1 LAQDEYIDN
10 KDDDFSDDDD
20 NKDDDFNDDDDD
32 DDDDDDNDGDDGDEA
47 TESGSRDVP
56 PFNLKSDEAGA
67 GKTVD
72 TTDEKA
78 ADVPATPEATVRG
91 LGRSVSVAW
100 EDLDRVETL
109 EEYEDESKPVADAE
123 DPSSP
128 TTDPPGP
135 TAAGSAPGGTFRR
148 RPSINGDDEGPIL
161 KNFLRS

>member
-1 LAQDEYIDN
+1 MAQDEYIDN

-20 NKDDDFNDDDDD
+20 N
-32 DDDDDDNDGDDGDEA
+32 DDDDNVGDDGDEA
-47 TESGSRDVP
+47 TESGSRDVS

-72 TTDEKA
+72 TADEKA

-128 TTDPPGP
+128 TTDSPGP

-161 KNFLRS
+161 